1 MEFVRDSGPDVLD
14 GAFRIARVEYPDLD
28 EAIYRDWIEAFG
40 RQARARAGGRGR
52 RALARLNEYFFGE
65 LGFRGNEEDYYDP
78 RNSYLNEVIDRRVGI
93 PITLSIL
100 YCEVAR
106 RAGLSAYG
114 VGFPGHFLV
123 KCLFRDGEAILDCFR
138 GRILTQ
144 EDCQELLESLEGS
157 VRVPFSEELLAIASP
172 REILLRM
179 LNNLRRIHLERGDY
193 ERALRWVDLESEFNP
208 QAADPFRERGFIYAR
223 LERYGKALENLE
235 EYLRRAPKAQDAE
248 PLRGQVELLRRLLS
262 SLN

>member
-1 MEFVRDSGPDVLD
+1 MEDFEPDVLE
-14 GAFRIARVEYPDLD
+14 GAFRIARAEYPDLD
-28 EAIYRDWIEAFG
+28 VAAYRARIEEFG
-40 RQARARAGGRGR
+40 RRARARAGGKGR
-52 RALARLNEYFFGE
+52 RALARVNEYFFGD
-65 LGFRGNEEDYYDP
+65 LGFRGNEEEYYDP
-78 RNSYLNEVIDRRVGI
+78 RNSYLNEVIDRRLGI
-93 PITLSIL
+93 PITLSVL

-138 GRILTQ
+138 GRVLTH
-144 EDCQELLESLEGS
+144 EDCQELLDSMGGEP
-157 VRVPFSEELLAIASP
+157 RVLFSEELLAIASP
-172 REILLRM
+172 REILSRM

-193 ERALRWVDLESEFNP
+193 DRALRWADLEFELNP
-208 QAADPFRERGFIYAR
+208 GAAEPFRERGLIYAR
-223 LERYGKALENLE
+223 LERYGKALTDLE
-235 EYLRRAPKAQDAE
+235 EYLRRAPEARDAA